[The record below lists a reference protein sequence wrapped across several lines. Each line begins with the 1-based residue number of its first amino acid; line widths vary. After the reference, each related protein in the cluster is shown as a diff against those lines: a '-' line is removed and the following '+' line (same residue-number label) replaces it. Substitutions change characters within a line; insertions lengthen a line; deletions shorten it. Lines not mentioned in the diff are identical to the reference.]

1 MNTIRLTDTELNTLA
16 LALDIALQDAGALLC
31 TEEGEDLAEIKRQI
45 AIWDQL
51 SDKLA
56 VGIPGGE
63 PMIGKYFIDTGT
75 IRQAET
81 VSQDERVGRVV
92 AVHPDCGAAFIMEN
106 EELDTLWY
114 AERASLKPITEDE
127 AMDAYLRLAEDNCSA
142 WR

>member
-1 MNTIRLTDTELNTLA
+1 MNTLRLTDEELNDLA
-16 LALDIALQDAGALLC
+16 LALGIALQDAEALRG

-45 AIWDQL
+45 AAWGRL

-92 AVHPDCGAAFIMEN
+92 AVHPECGAEPLEN
-106 EELDTLWY
+106 
-114 AERASLKPITEDE
+114 
-127 AMDAYLRLAEDNCSA
+127 
-142 WR
+142 